1 MSNLEDVLA
10 EELKMLVRAT
20 RSERFRFI
28 IIQFNHYGL
37 IKKVEKELINA
48 YPQRVIHH
56 LNVGEANTNN
66 FVSSIFDCKE
76 GFALIENFE
85 KLLEESHRPL
95 ALGLNQRR
103 DKFANYPLI
112 LIAFLPW
119 GSSYLQA
126 CQKVMP
132 DMFSLAHPIIQLQEA
147 IEKPTEP
154 TINTQFD
161 KDEYFNNTND
171 AQEEIDRIQTRL
183 KTLENTPENSP
194 LRINLTLRLGSAYR
208 FLGEYQEAKK
218 VYTQLQQEILN
229 EETYDETWLW
239 VVENDLA
246 LVLRDLGD
254 YEEAKVLLEKATIS
268 NEKNFGKFHPTTAI
282 SYSNLATVLR
292 DLGDYEEAKVLLEK
306 VKISDEKNFGEWHPN
321 TAISYSNLA
330 TVLRDLGDYEGA
342 KVLLEKAIISNEKNF
357 GKWHPNMAISYSNL
371 ALALQSLGDY
381 KEAKVLL
388 EKAMRSDE
396 KNFGEFHHR
405 TAISYSNLAMVLK
418 DLGDYKGAKK
428 LLEKAYKVYRN
439 HVGEQHPNTR
449 IVKANLD
456 SVRQKIK
463 VLNTE

>member
-292 DLGDYEEAKVLLEK
+292 DLGDYE
-306 VKISDEKNFGEWHPN
+306 
-321 TAISYSNLA
+321 
-330 TVLRDLGDYEGA
+330 GA